1 MVYFFYDSA
10 DMLENEVFNELTF
23 GVKFY
28 SQNIP
33 ERLRDM
39 YLNKKGVL
47 IIKKENLCHLIHPD
61 DIKKYDK
68 NLVVG
73 NFICTNIESQYLVVR
88 NEMISLRVLPHAFT
102 IISLQIRLLNINDWM
117 KMIL

>member
-23 GVKFY
+23 GVKFC
-28 SQNIP
+28 SQYIP

-73 NFICTNIESQYLVVR
+73 NFICTNIESQYLFVR